1 MIDLTDDESKQGAL
15 DALRVLLASKI
26 APLRVEG
33 EESELKMPKNSQQI
47 EDDVD
52 DEELEDED
60 ENEDETDTQ
69 NNASQ
74 DDNSDEDKPTAD
86 QDSDD
91 EDDDLDDE
99 DGEEGE
105 DGDEPNDPTNPK
117 EPKDPS
123 DDLKQPGQPQED
135 GEDDEENDEE
145 DKPKSGE
152 DPLDRAKNSKEKET
166 KEEKAARIRDEL
178 LNDAEEILADIKKDT
193 ETRKLKAAQ
202 KAKRDELAR
211 LKKAAQE
218 KKDNTILNIAD
229 FEKDLVKSIK
239 DQLKMARNAEDTF
252 QKPNATYAGSKY
264 VMPAQKIFERRL
276 KPIINIYFD
285 VSGSISDDALDRAV
299 RALSQLDLLVK
310 KKLVEFRIYYFS
322 DNVTPNREEA
332 TGCTEAFPVIL
343 EHLKATRA
351 NNAIII
357 TDDDFDSQSDWT
369 KCSPVTL
376 KGCIWWMWHGNEIA
390 VEARKYIK
398 GLRGKFQ
405 YSF

>member
-1 MIDLTDDESKQGAL
+1 MIDLTDSESKQGAL

-52 DEELEDED
+52 DEE
-60 ENEDETDTQ
+60 ENEDETNT
-69 NNASQ
+69 Q
-74 DDNSDEDKPTAD
+74 DDNSDENNSDEDKPTTG
-86 QDSDD
+86 QDGD
-91 EDDDLDDE
+91 DDDLDDE
-99 DGEEGE
+99 DG
-105 DGDEPNDPTNPK
+105 DESDNSKDH
-117 EPKDPS
+117 KDPS
-123 DDLKQPGQPQED
+123 DDLKQPGQPQKD
-135 GEDDEENDEE
+135 GEDEDGDE
-145 DKPKSGE
+145 DKPEPGE
-152 DPLDRAKNSKEKET
+152 DPLDRAKASKET

-193 ETRKLKAAQ
+193 ETRKIKAAQ

-229 FEKDLVKSIK
+229 FEKDLIKSIK

-252 QKPNATYAGSKY
+252 QKPNATYAGTKY
-264 VMPAQKIFERRL
+264 VMPAQKIFEKKL
-276 KPIINIYFD
+276 KPVINIYFD
-285 VSGSISDDALDRAV
+285 VSGSIGDEALNRAI

-310 KKLVEFRIYYFS
+310 KKLVEFKIYYFA

-332 TGCTEAFPVIL
+332 EGCTEAFPVIL

>member
-1 MIDLTDDESKQGAL
+1 
-15 DALRVLLASKI
+15 
-26 APLRVEG
+26 
-33 EESELKMPKNSQQI
+33 MPKNSQQV

-52 DEELEDED
+52 DEE
-60 ENEDETDTQ
+60 ENEDETNTQDTQ
-69 NNASQ
+69 DDQNN
-74 DDNSDEDKPTAD
+74 NSDEDKPTAD
-86 QDSDD
+86 QDGD

-99 DGEEGE
+99 DGDES
-105 DGDEPNDPTNPK
+105 GDPKNPTDH
-117 EPKDPS
+117 KDPS
-123 DDLKQPGQPQED
+123 DDLKQPGQPQKD
-135 GEDDEENDEE
+135 GEDEDEKE
-145 DKPKSGE
+145 DKPEPGE
-152 DPLDRAKNSKEKET
+152 DPLDRAKNSKET

-193 ETRKLKAAQ
+193 ETRKIKAAQ
-202 KAKRDELAR
+202 RAKKDELAR

-229 FEKDLVKSIK
+229 FEKDFIKSIK

-264 VMPAQKIFERRL
+264 VMPAQKIFEKRL
-276 KPIINIYFD
+276 KPVINIYFD

-310 KKLVEFRIYYFS
+310 KKLVEFKIYYFS
-322 DNVTPNREEA
+322 DNVTPNRDEA
-332 TGCTEAFPVIL
+332 YGCTEAFPEIL

-369 KCSPVTL
+369 KCTPVTL

>member
-1 MIDLTDDESKQGAL
+1 MIDLTDGESKQGAL

-52 DEELEDED
+52 DEEE
-60 ENEDETDTQ
+60 ENEDETNTQ
-69 NNASQ
+69 DEQDNQ
-74 DDNSDEDKPTAD
+74 DDNSDEDKPTAG

-91 EDDDLDDE
+91 EDDNLDDK
-99 DGEEGE
+99 DGE
-105 DGDEPNDPTNPK
+105 DGDEPNDPKNPK

-123 DDLKQPGQPQED
+123 DDLKQPSQPQED
-135 GEDDEENDEE
+135 GEDDDENNEE

-152 DPLDRAKNSKEKET
+152 DPLDRAKASKET

-193 ETRKLKAAQ
+193 ETRKLRAAQ

-229 FEKDLVKSIK
+229 FEKDLIKSIK

-252 QKPNATYAGSKY
+252 QKPNATYAGTKY
-264 VMPAQKIFERRL
+264 VMPAQKIFERKL
-276 KPIINIYFD
+276 KPVINIYFD
-285 VSGSISDDALDRAV
+285 VSGSIGDEALNRAIN
-299 RALSQLDLLVK
+299 ALSQLDLLVK
-310 KKLVEFRIYYFS
+310 KKLVEFKIYYFA

-332 TGCTEAFPVIL
+332 SGCTEAFPVIL

>member
-1 MIDLTDDESKQGAL
+1 MIDLTDSESKQGAL

-52 DEELEDED
+52 DEE
-60 ENEDETDTQ
+60 ENEDETNT
-69 NNASQ
+69 Q
-74 DDNSDEDKPTAD
+74 DDNSDENNSDEDKPTTG
-86 QDSDD
+86 QDG
-91 EDDDLDDE
+91 DDDLDDE
-99 DGEEGE
+99 DG
-105 DGDEPNDPTNPK
+105 DESDNSKDH
-117 EPKDPS
+117 KDPS
-123 DDLKQPGQPQED
+123 DDLKQPGQPQKD
-135 GEDDEENDEE
+135 GEDEDGDE
-145 DKPKSGE
+145 DKPEPGE
-152 DPLDRAKNSKEKET
+152 DPLDRAKASKET

-193 ETRKLKAAQ
+193 ETRKIKAAQ

-229 FEKDLVKSIK
+229 FEKDLIKSIK

-252 QKPNATYAGSKY
+252 QKPNATYAGTKY
-264 VMPAQKIFERRL
+264 VMPAQKIFEKKL
-276 KPIINIYFD
+276 KPVINIYFD
-285 VSGSISDDALDRAV
+285 VSGSIGDEALNRAI

-310 KKLVEFRIYYFS
+310 KKLVEFRIYYFA

-332 TGCTEAFPVIL
+332 EGCTEAFPVIL

>member
-1 MIDLTDDESKQGAL
+1 MIDLTDSESKQGAL

-52 DEELEDED
+52 DEE
-60 ENEDETDTQ
+60 ENEDETNT
-69 NNASQ
+69 Q
-74 DDNSDEDKPTAD
+74 DDNSDENNSDKDKPTTG
-86 QDSDD
+86 QDGD
-91 EDDDLDDE
+91 EDDNLDDE
-99 DGEEGE
+99 N
-105 DGDEPNDPTNPK
+105 GDESDNSKDH
-117 EPKDPS
+117 KDPS
-123 DDLKQPGQPQED
+123 DDLKQPGQPQKD
-135 GEDDEENDEE
+135 GEDEDGDE
-145 DKPKSGE
+145 DKPEPGE
-152 DPLDRAKNSKEKET
+152 DPLDRAKASKET

-193 ETRKLKAAQ
+193 ETRKIKAAQ

-229 FEKDLVKSIK
+229 FEKDLIKSIK

-252 QKPNATYAGSKY
+252 QKPNATYAGTKY
-264 VMPAQKIFERRL
+264 VMPAQKIFEKKL
-276 KPIINIYFD
+276 KPVINIYFD
-285 VSGSISDDALDRAV
+285 VSGSIGDEALNRAI

-310 KKLVEFRIYYFS
+310 KKLVEFKIYYFA

-332 TGCTEAFPVIL
+332 EGCTEAFPVIL

>member
-1 MIDLTDDESKQGAL
+1 MIDLTDSESKQGAL

-52 DEELEDED
+52 DEE
-60 ENEDETDTQ
+60 ENEDETNT
-69 NNASQ
+69 Q
-74 DDNSDEDKPTAD
+74 DDNSDENNSDKDKPTTG
-86 QDSDD
+86 QDGD
-91 EDDDLDDE
+91 DDDLDDE
-99 DGEEGE
+99 DG
-105 DGDEPNDPTNPK
+105 DESDNSKDH
-117 EPKDPS
+117 KDPS
-123 DDLKQPGQPQED
+123 DDLKQPGQPQKD
-135 GEDDEENDEE
+135 GEDEDGDE
-145 DKPKSGE
+145 DKPEPGE
-152 DPLDRAKNSKEKET
+152 DPLDRAKASKET

-193 ETRKLKAAQ
+193 ETRKIKAAQ

-229 FEKDLVKSIK
+229 FEKDLIKSIK

-252 QKPNATYAGSKY
+252 QKPNATYAGTKY
-264 VMPAQKIFERRL
+264 VMPAQKIFEKKL
-276 KPIINIYFD
+276 KPVINIYFD
-285 VSGSISDDALDRAV
+285 VSGSIGDEALNRAI

-310 KKLVEFRIYYFS
+310 KKLVEFKIYYFA

-332 TGCTEAFPVIL
+332 EGCTEAFPVIL

>member
-1 MIDLTDDESKQGAL
+1 MTKLQNYRREQNMIDLTDDESKQGAL

-52 DEELEDED
+52 EDEENDD
-60 ENEDETDTQ
+60 GTTT
-69 NNASQ
+69 Q
-74 DDNSDEDKPTAD
+74 DDNSDEDNSATD

-91 EDDDLDDE
+91 GDDE
-99 DGEEGE
+99 D
-105 DGDEPNDPTNPK
+105 DNSKLGDDPI
-117 EPKDPS
+117 
-123 DDLKQPGQPQED
+123 
-135 GEDDEENDEE
+135 
-145 DKPKSGE
+145 
-152 DPLDRAKNSKEKET
+152 DRAKGDDET
-166 KEEKAARIRDEL
+166 EEEKAARIRDEL
-178 LNDAEEILADIKKDT
+178 LNDAEEILADIKKDADD
-193 ETRKLKAAQ
+193 RKIRAAQ
-202 KAKRDELAR
+202 KAKRDELSK
-211 LKKAAQE
+211 LKKAAQD

-229 FEKDLVKSIK
+229 FEQDLVKSIK
-239 DQLKMARNAEDTF
+239 DQLKMARNSEDTF
-252 QKPNATYAGSKY
+252 QKPNATYAGTKY
-264 VMPAQKIFERRL
+264 VMPAQKIFEKKL

-285 VSGSISDDALDRAV
+285 VSGSISDSALNRAIK
-299 RALSQLDLLVK
+299 ALSQLDLLVK
-310 KKLVEFRIYYFS
+310 KKLVEFRIYYFA

-332 TGCTEAFPVIL
+332 EGSTEAFPVIL
-343 EHLKATRA
+343 EHLKTTRA

-357 TDDDFDSQSDWT
+357 TDDDFDYQSDWT

-376 KGCIWWMWHGNEIA
+376 KGCIWWMWHGNDIA